1 MKERTMPVVP
11 QVAEGFL
18 AEGVELVVVD
28 EDGGL
33 VEHAHGEVADGAP
46 RPVERVFA
54 DDRLARVLGDRV
66 EDGKS
71 AFPG

>member
-11 QVAEGFL
+11 QV